1 MKVLGKVV
9 VAIAIGV
16 AGFLLVAPA
25 AGAAPMPSTHSQS
38 TGPGAAATAQR

>member
-9 VAIAIGV
+9 VAVAIGA

-25 AGAAPMPSTHSQS
+25 AGAIPLPATQRQS
-38 TGPGAAATAQR
+38 TDPGGVSTARR